1 MTPVPLPHAGP
12 WFRAAPTAIATPG
25 HVPSPGARNRFNDGS
40 GTFALLYFA
49 PDPATALAEAAAL
62 HGSYATGFV
71 PAPPPARRWTVF
83 RYRVAQSLTVVD
95 FADPAARTAAD
106 TTTQELTGDWLGY
119 HHRALFTALLPTHPP
134 LVLPGNPVPPTQ
146 RLASDL
152 HASTTAHGLVAP
164 SAKFPTVAN
173 LVLFFHR
180 LPAAS
185 LVHTGTATAV
195 L

>member
-1 MTPVPLPHAGP
+1 MTPIALARSGP
-12 WFRAAPTAIATPG
+12 WFRAAPAAVATPG

-49 PDPATALAEAAAL
+49 PDAATALVEAAAL

-71 PAPPPARRWTVF
+71 PAPPPARAWTVF
-83 RYRVAQSLTVVD
+83 RYRISQSLTVVD
-95 FADPAARTAAD
+95 FADPVVRAAAD

-119 HHRALFTALLPTHPP
+119 HHRAHFTALLPAHPP
-134 LVLPGNPVPPTQ
+134 LVLPGHPTAPTQ

-152 HASTTAHGLVAP
+152 HASTTAHGFLAP
-164 SAKFPTVAN
+164 SAKYPTVAN

-180 LPAAS
+180 LRAGS